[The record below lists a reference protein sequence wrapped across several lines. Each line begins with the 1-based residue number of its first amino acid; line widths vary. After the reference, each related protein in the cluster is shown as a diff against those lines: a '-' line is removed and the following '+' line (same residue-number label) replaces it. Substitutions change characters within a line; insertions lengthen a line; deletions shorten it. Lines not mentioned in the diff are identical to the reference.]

1 MVRSDLKVHPKMLTS
16 ILQRKGLGEADVLP
30 YWKLEE
36 VSFLQAGIFHPTAVV
51 VLVKVT

>member
-16 ILQRKGLGEADVLP
+16 ILQGKGSGEAGGHP

-51 VLVKVT
+51 VLEKGT